1 MNINCDIARDLIP
14 LYRDGCLSEQSRRA
28 LRTHLAGCA
37 GCRAY
42 LGEYREHF
50 AAAKTDA
57 AAAPSGDFYKIA
69 KRLRQRR
76 TVTEIGVGAFIA
88 LLAGYAVFKT
98 FKNNIEDAK

>member
-69 KRLRQRR
+69 KKTTAASVSRQPRQRSC
-76 TVTEIGVGAFIA
+76 I
-88 LLAGYAVFKT
+88 LAILFLA
-98 FKNNIEDAK
+98 ILQS